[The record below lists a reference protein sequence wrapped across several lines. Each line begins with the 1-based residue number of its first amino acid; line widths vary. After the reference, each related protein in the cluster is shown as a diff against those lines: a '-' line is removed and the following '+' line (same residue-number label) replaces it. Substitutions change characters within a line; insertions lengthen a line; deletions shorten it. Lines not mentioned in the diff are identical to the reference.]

1 MCVYIIFIYIKFRIT
16 FQCRFKWPRGLSRR
30 SAAVRLLR
38 SWVRIPPGA
47 WMSVVSVVCCQVEVC
62 VTS

>member
-1 MCVYIIFIYIKFRIT
+1 MLQFIFLYHSQKIAGPSGR
-16 FQCRFKWPRGLSRR
+16 PRGLRRR

-38 SWVRIPPGA
+38 LWVRIPPGA
-47 WMSVVSVVCCQVEVC
+47 WMSVVSVVCCQEEVS